1 MRIILSNTEPTLKNY
16 TWVKDISS
24 LDKIVDD
31 AEATEIL
38 VDNFLSSFNF
48 SFAGEA
54 LKKILSK
61 LRTRGT
67 ITIYVKDISLIC
79 HNVASLALDISDIN
93 SLFFEDSQ
101 AIASVLNLSNV
112 SDILTQCG
120 LTVKEKHLNV
130 ETCQGIIVAER

>member
-54 LKKILSK
+54 LKKYYLS
-61 LRTRGT
+61 
-67 ITIYVKDISLIC
+67 
-79 HNVASLALDISDIN
+79 
-93 SLFFEDSQ
+93 
-101 AIASVLNLSNV
+101 
-112 SDILTQCG
+112 
-120 LTVKEKHLNV
+120 
-130 ETCQGIIVAER
+130 